1 MSMGQPD
8 HDAQTLAGPAGGGQ
22 AGPAVIAPPPAGVVE
37 SDVTAALA
45 ELMGDGVFR
54 GVLGRRAA
62 AAVRQ
67 RYELEQVLLN
77 WDQVFQAARGG
88 IEEGAKA

>member
-1 MSMGQPD
+1 
-8 HDAQTLAGPAGGGQ
+8 
-22 AGPAVIAPPPAGVVE
+22 
-37 SDVTAALA
+37 
-45 ELMGDGVFR
+45 MGDGVFR